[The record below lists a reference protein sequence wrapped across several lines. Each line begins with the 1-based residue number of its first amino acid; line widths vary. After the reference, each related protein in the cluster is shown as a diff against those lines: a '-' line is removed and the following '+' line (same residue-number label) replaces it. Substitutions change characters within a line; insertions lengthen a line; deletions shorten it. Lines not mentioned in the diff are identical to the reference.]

1 MTDGQDLDAIDEAI
15 LKQIRATYGRVDPPP
30 ADLDVRVQFGIALES
45 VDIEVARLAEDLVV
59 GSGARGSERTRTI
72 TFDSESVTIM
82 ISIIERGVDRIRIDG
97 WLAPG
102 GRHRVE
108 LRVDGTASA
117 ARGGSRTTTTT
128 DETGRFVFE
137 GVDHGLAQLI
147 VHLQTGTGAESAT
160 SVVTPPLML

>member
-1 MTDGQDLDAIDEAI
+1 
-15 LKQIRATYGRVDPPP
+15 
-30 ADLDVRVQFGIALES
+30 
-45 VDIEVARLAEDLVV
+45 
-59 GSGARGSERTRTI
+59 
-72 TFDSESVTIM
+72 
-82 ISIIERGVDRIRIDG
+82 
-97 WLAPG
+97 
-102 GRHRVE
+102 VE

-117 ARGGSRTTTTT
+117 TRGGSRTTTT